1 MIRQAKKE
9 DIPCLLEL
17 GEAMHAGSRF
27 RDISFSHE
35 KVTRL
40 LDWLVAGDGC
50 LLVAER
56 DGEIIGGFAGGLTQY
71 YFSEETMATDL
82 ALFISQDRRGGI
94 AAVSLVRAFI
104 EWAHLNGA
112 REVLLGT
119 NYGEDSPANELYRR
133 IGLKRVGNLFS
144 SEVRHVHGS

>member
-1 MIRQAKKE
+1 MIRQATKE
-9 DIPCLLEL
+9 DITRLLKL
-17 GEAMHAGSRF
+17 GEAMHAESRF
-27 RDISFSHE
+27 RDISFSRE

-40 LDWLVAGDGC
+40 LDWLISGNGC

-56 DGEIIGGFAGGLTQY
+56 DGEIIGGFAGGLTPY
-71 YFSEETMATDL
+71 YFSEEKMATDL
-82 ALFISQDRRGGI
+82 ALFVSQDRRGGI
-94 AAVSLVRAFI
+94 AAVALVRSFI

-133 IGLKRVGNLFS
+133 IGFNQVGNLFS
-144 SEVRHVHGS
+144 SGVI